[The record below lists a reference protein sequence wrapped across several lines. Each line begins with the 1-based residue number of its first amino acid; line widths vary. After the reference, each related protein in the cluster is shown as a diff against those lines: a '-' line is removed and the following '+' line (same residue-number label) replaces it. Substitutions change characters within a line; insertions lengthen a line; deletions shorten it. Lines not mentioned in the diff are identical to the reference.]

1 MRDSGPIGPHN
12 CSRVDMIPRSNAMP
26 AILRAGLLAGLL
38 DITAAI
44 VVYAHV
50 TRTVPMLQG
59 IASGIL
65 GRDAFTGGLLT
76 AGLGLLCHF
85 CIATS
90 AAALYYLASRRLPF
104 LLQHAV
110 VSGAAYGVAVYFFMQ
125 LVVIPLS
132 AIGPQPLALH
142 DVIVGVAI
150 HIPCVGLPIALTL
163 RRYTPRNPLADVPRA
178 GEA

>member
-12 CSRVDMIPRSNAMP
+12 CSRVDMIPRSNAVP

-50 TRTVPMLQG
+50 TGTVPMLQG

-65 GRDAFTGGLLT
+65 GRDAFTGGLPT
-76 AGLGLLCHF
+76 AALGLLCHF
-85 CIATS
+85 FIATS
-90 AAALYYLASRRLPF
+90 AAAVYYLVSRRLAF

-110 VSGAAYGVAVYFFMQ
+110 IAGAAYGIAVYFFMQ
-125 LVVIPLS
+125 LLVLPLS
-132 AIGPQPLALH
+132 AIGPRPPTLH
-142 DVIVGVAI
+142 DALVGVAI
-150 HIPCVGLPIALTL
+150 QIPCIGLAIALTL
-163 RRYTPRNPLADVPRA
+163 RRYAPPSSLAHDSPARPA
-178 GEA
+178 